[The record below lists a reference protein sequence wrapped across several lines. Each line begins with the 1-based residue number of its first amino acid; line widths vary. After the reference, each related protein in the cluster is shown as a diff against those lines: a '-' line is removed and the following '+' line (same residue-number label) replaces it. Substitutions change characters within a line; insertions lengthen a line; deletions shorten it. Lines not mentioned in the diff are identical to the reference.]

1 MFNKD
6 NFKQIGVDI
15 YVYPN
20 FMSPEESDSVTSYL
34 DSLGPEDYWQP
45 HAEKRFKVKEE
56 KGVKSLEEIRSRIK
70 SLLHEGYH
78 VGTNTHPHKLLKGT
92 KRYPHSDKEEFVE
105 ASIASSLYVDGDE
118 FDYADCMDMGMYL
131 FFNDFEGGEFY
142 YDAQDITY
150 KPSKGDLI
158 FHSPEDHCKHSTK
171 EVLSEKYYAWPN
183 HIYHMIKVPKGYVP
197 AGHPLTNS
205 MGR

>member
-1 MFNKD
+1 MFSNK
-6 NFKQIGVDI
+6 NFEKLGEDI
-15 YVYPN
+15 YVYHN
-20 FMSPEESDSVTSYL
+20 FMSDEEADSVTIYL
-34 DSLGPEDYWQP
+34 DSLTAEDYWQP
-45 HAEKRFKVKEE
+45 QPEKRFKVKEE
-56 KGVKSLEEIRSRIK
+56 KGVRSLEEIRSRIK
-70 SLLHEGYH
+70 SLLDDGYY

-92 KRYPHSDKEEFVE
+92 KRYAHSDKEEFVE
-105 ASIASSLYVDGDE
+105 ASKASESYVDGEE
-118 FDYADCMDMGMYL
+118 FDYADGIDMGMYI

-142 YDAQDITY
+142 YEEQGITY
-150 KPSKGDLI
+150 KPCKGDLI

>member
-6 NFKQIGVDI
+6 LFEKIGEDI
-15 YVYPN
+15 YVYRN
-20 FMSPEESDSVTSYL
+20 FMSPEESDSVTLYL
-34 DSLGPEDYWQP
+34 DSLPPEDYWQP
-45 HAEKRFKVKEE
+45 HPEKRFKVIEE
-56 KGVKSLEEIRSRIK
+56 KGVERLQEIRSRIQ
-70 SLLHEGYH
+70 SLLHDGYF
-78 VGTNTHPHKLLKGT
+78 VGTNIHPHKLLQGT
-92 KRYPHSDKEEFVE
+92 KRYAHSDNSEFLE
-105 ASIASSLYVDGDE
+105 ASKASALYVDGEE
-118 FDYADCMDMGMYL
+118 FDYADGIDMGMYI

-142 YDAQDITY
+142 YEDQDIVY
-150 KPSKGDLI
+150 KPLKGDLI

-197 AGHPLTNS
+197 SGHPLTNS